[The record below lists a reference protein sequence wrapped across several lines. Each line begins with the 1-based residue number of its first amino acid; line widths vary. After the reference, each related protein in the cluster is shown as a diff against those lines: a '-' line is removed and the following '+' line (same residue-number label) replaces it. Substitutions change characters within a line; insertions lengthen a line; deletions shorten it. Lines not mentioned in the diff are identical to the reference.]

1 MAMNLPAT
9 ARHGLDCAGL
19 KPCPGE
25 FVQNVRAPGIGRRE
39 KLTGLPNAGANR
51 IITFINARRFGGGA
65 CIAMRT
71 TTIPGRALAAAA
83 LALAIVMGGLRPAAA
98 QQGSSSPRQILI
110 PGVQGKE
117 TSTLELPSMP
127 AKQGADSLNIPPQV
141 PQGSQELVLPT
152 RELRQQPGYE
162 QVTVTVTQPS
172 GTYITGL
179 EKEDF
184 KLYMDGQQRPIEF
197 FRQDLNTPVSV
208 GILVGTSGS
217 MTPKIPQARAAIAQ
231 FLRDLNDKDDV
242 FLFAFSSHPFLLQ
255 PFTMNHDLVMRRL
268 ALLHAYGQT
277 ALFDVIMEGLQ
288 MVQRGRYDKKALL
301 VVTDGMDNTSAA
313 TVNDVVAQ
321 ARRMGVLVYS
331 IGIGDPNTSTGVG
344 ITIGPFVW
352 GSDESEHVDAET
364 LHTLSTETGAKTY
377 IIRQAGDG
385 EALRRA
391 CENISLE
398 LREQYTIGFLAP
410 DPSAGG
416 YRSLRVEVPGKS
428 GADVRV
434 RKGIEVG
441 GRSSPTAFDPSVAG
455 GP

>member
-1 MAMNLPAT
+1 M
-9 ARHGLDCAGL
+9 
-19 KPCPGE
+19 
-25 FVQNVRAPGIGRRE
+25 
-39 KLTGLPNAGANR
+39 
-51 IITFINARRFGGGA
+51 
-65 CIAMRT
+65 T
-71 TTIPGRALAAAA
+71 TTIP
-83 LALAIVMGGLRPAAA
+83 AIRRSFFSGLTVVLLMMLGGVRPAAA
-98 QQGSSSPRQILI
+98 QMQQGLANPPPPSSAPLPLVIPHSQGS
-110 PGVQGKE
+110 K
-117 TSTLELPSMP
+117 TDSTLELPSMP

-162 QVTVTVTQPS
+162 QVTVTVTEPS
-172 GTYITGL
+172 GTYVTGL
-179 EKEDF
+179 QKGDF

-208 GILVGTSGS
+208 GILVDTSGS
-217 MTPKIPQARAAIAQ
+217 MTPKIPQARAAIAE
-231 FLRDLNDKDDV
+231 FLHDLNDKDDV

-255 PFTMNHDLVMRRL
+255 PFTTNHDLVMRRL

-277 ALFDVIMEGLQ
+277 ALFDVIMQGLQ

-301 VVTDGMDNTSAA
+301 VVTDGMDNTSAS

-331 IGIGDPNTSTGVG
+331 IGIGNPNESSAAS
-344 ITIGPFVW
+344 ITIGPFVI
-352 GSDESEHVDAET
+352 GGDDPEHVDAET

-377 IIRQAGDG
+377 IVRQAGDG

-416 YRSLRVEVPGKS
+416 YRSLRVDVPGKS

-434 RKGIEVG
+434 RKGIDVG
-441 GRSSPTAFDPSVAG
+441 AAPSLAG

>member
-1 MAMNLPAT
+1 MT
-9 ARHGLDCAGL
+9 ISSR
-19 KPCPGE
+19 
-25 FVQNVRAPGIGRRE
+25 IRRS
-39 KLTGLPNAGANR
+39 
-51 IITFINARRFGGGA
+51 
-65 CIAMRT
+65 
-71 TTIPGRALAAAA
+71 TISALASAIFA
-83 LALAIVMGGLRPAAA
+83 LAMIFGAVAPAAA
-98 QQGSSSPRQILI
+98 QQQGITAPPPQIVI
-110 PGVQGKE
+110 PHSQGKE

-127 AKQGADSLNIPPQV
+127 APQGGASLNIPPTA
-141 PQGSQELVLPT
+141 PQTGQSLEVPT

-162 QVTVTVTQPS
+162 QVTVTVTEPS
-172 GTYITGL
+172 GTYVTGL
-179 EKEDF
+179 QKEDF

-208 GILVGTSGS
+208 GILVDTSGS

-255 PFTMNHDLVMRRL
+255 PFTINHDLVMRRL
-268 ALLHAYGQT
+268 ELLHAYGQT

-301 VVTDGMDNTSAA
+301 VVTDGMDNTSAS

-331 IGIGDPNTSTGVG
+331 IGIGDPNGGSGGVSVS
-344 ITIGPFVW
+344 IGPFVL
-352 GSDESEHVDAET
+352 GGDDSEHVDAET

-377 IIRQAGDG
+377 IIREAGDG
-385 EALRRA
+385 EALRKA

-416 YRSLRVEVPGKS
+416 YRSLRVDVPGKS

-434 RKGIEVG
+434 RKGIDVG
-441 GRSSPTAFDPSVAG
+441 AAPTGLAG

>member
-1 MAMNLPAT
+1 M
-9 ARHGLDCAGL
+9 
-19 KPCPGE
+19 
-25 FVQNVRAPGIGRRE
+25 
-39 KLTGLPNAGANR
+39 
-51 IITFINARRFGGGA
+51 
-65 CIAMRT
+65 T
-71 TTIPGRALAAAA
+71 TTIPAIRRSLISAFTVMAIAL
-83 LALAIVMGGLRPAAA
+83 VMMLGGVRPAAA
-98 QQGSSSPRQILI
+98 QAQLQQGMANPPPPPSAPLPLVI
-110 PGVQGKE
+110 PHSQGKE

-127 AKQGADSLNIPPQV
+127 TMPAKQGGDSLNIPPTV

-162 QVTVTVTQPS
+162 QVTVTVTEPS
-172 GTYITGL
+172 GTYVTGL
-179 EKEDF
+179 QKGDF

-208 GILVGTSGS
+208 GILVDTSGS

-277 ALFDVIMEGLQ
+277 ALFDVIMQGLQ

-301 VVTDGMDNTSAA
+301 VVTDGMDNTSAS

-331 IGIGDPNTSTGVG
+331 IGIGDPNGTSGVSVS
-344 ITIGPFVW
+344 IGPFVL
-352 GSDESEHVDAET
+352 GGDDMEHVDAET

-377 IIRQAGDG
+377 IIREAGDG
-385 EALRRA
+385 EQLRRA

-416 YRSLRVEVPGKS
+416 YRSLRVDVPGKS

-441 GRSSPTAFDPSVAG
+441 PGSTPSLAG

>member
-1 MAMNLPAT
+1 MPQDARIAMKTIP
-9 ARHGLDCAGL
+9 
-19 KPCPGE
+19 
-25 FVQNVRAPGIGRRE
+25 
-39 KLTGLPNAGANR
+39 ANR
-51 IITFINARRFGGGA
+51 RSLTAALVG
-65 CIAMRT
+65 
-71 TTIPGRALAAAA
+71 ALAA
-83 LALAIVMGGLRPAAA
+83 LAIAIGGAEPAAA
-98 QQGSSSPRQILI
+98 QMQQGLSNPPPESAPAIPIPRS
-110 PGVQGKE
+110 QGKQS
-117 TSTLELPSMP
+117 STLELPSMP
-127 AKQGADSLNIPPQV
+127 AKQGGSLNIPPQV
-141 PQGSQELVLPT
+141 PQGGQELVLPT

-162 QVTVTVTQPS
+162 QVTVTVTEPS
-172 GTYITGL
+172 GTYVTGL
-179 EKEDF
+179 QKDDF

-208 GILVGTSGS
+208 GILVDTSGS
-217 MTPKIPQARAAIAQ
+217 MTPKIPQARAAIAE
-231 FLRDLNDKDDV
+231 FLHDLNDKDDV

-255 PFTMNHDLVMRRL
+255 PFTTNHDLVMRRL

-277 ALFDVIMEGLQ
+277 ALFDVIMQGLQ

-301 VVTDGMDNTSAA
+301 VVTDGMDNTSAS

-331 IGIGDPNTSTGVG
+331 IGIGDPNGGSGGVAVQ
-344 ITIGPFVW
+344 IGPFML
-352 GSDESEHVDAET
+352 GGDDIEHVDAET

-377 IIRQAGDG
+377 IIREAGDG
-385 EALRRA
+385 AALRRA

-398 LREQYTIGFLAP
+398 LREQYTVGFLAP

-416 YRSLRVEVPGKS
+416 YRSLKVDVPGKP

-441 GRSSPTAFDPSVAG
+441 SSGMPPFDPAVAG

>member
-1 MAMNLPAT
+1 MMTLPA
-9 ARHGLDCAGL
+9 
-19 KPCPGE
+19 
-25 FVQNVRAPGIGRRE
+25 IGRS
-39 KLTGLPNAGANR
+39 LTSTL
-51 IITFINARRFGGGA
+51 T
-65 CIAMRT
+65 
-71 TTIPGRALAAAA
+71 AAVT
-83 LALAIVMGGLRPAAA
+83 LLAIVIGGVAPPAAA
-98 QQGSSSPRQILI
+98 QQGSSVAPPQILI
-110 PGVQGKE
+110 PHSQGKE

-127 AKQGADSLNIPPQV
+127 AKQGGSEPLNIPANAPQT
-141 PQGSQELVLPT
+141 GQELVLPT
-152 RELRQQPGYE
+152 RELREQPGYE
-162 QVTVTVTQPS
+162 QVTVTVTEPS
-172 GTYITGL
+172 GTYVTGL
-179 EKEDF
+179 QKGDF

-208 GILVGTSGS
+208 GILVDTSGS
-217 MTPKIPQARAAIAQ
+217 MTPKIPQARAAIAE
-231 FLRDLNDKDDV
+231 FLRNLNDKDDV

-255 PFTMNHDLVMRRL
+255 PFTINHDLVMRRL

-277 ALFDVIMEGLQ
+277 ALFDVIMQGLQ

-301 VVTDGMDNTSAA
+301 VVTDGMDNTSAS

-331 IGIGDPNTSTGVG
+331 IGIGDPNGGSGGLSVS
-344 ITIGPFVW
+344 IGPFVL
-352 GSDESEHVDAET
+352 GGDDSEHVDAET

-377 IIRQAGDG
+377 IIREAGDG

-410 DPSAGG
+410 DPAAGG
-416 YRSLRVEVPGKS
+416 YRSLKVDVPGKS

-441 GRSSPTAFDPSVAG
+441 AAGATAPELDPSVAG